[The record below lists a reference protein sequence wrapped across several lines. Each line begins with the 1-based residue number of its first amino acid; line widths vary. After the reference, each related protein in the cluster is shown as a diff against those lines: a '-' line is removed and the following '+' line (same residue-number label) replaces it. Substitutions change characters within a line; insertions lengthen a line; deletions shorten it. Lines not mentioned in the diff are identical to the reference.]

1 MYVWTL
7 RNSKKNTINKP
18 QEIPFKLGKNT
29 DTKDPHAVLS
39 FRTLRTLLS
48 HNKITR
54 KDLEKIDS
62 KYPDHELRYKVK
74 GTENT
79 IWRVHVIC

>member
-1 MYVWTL
+1 MYCWSFKDANKEALNKFEETKEPNASMAFHTL
-7 RNSKKNTINKP
+7 R
-18 QEIPFKLGKNT
+18 G
-29 DTKDPHAVLS
+29 
-39 FRTLRTLLS
+39 LLK
-48 HNKITR
+48 HNKLTR

-62 KYPDHELRYKVK
+62 KYPDHELKYKVK

>member
-1 MYVWTL
+1 MYAWSFKDENKNALNKHENSEPNASMAFNTL
-7 RNSKKNTINKP
+7 R
-18 QEIPFKLGKNT
+18 G
-29 DTKDPHAVLS
+29 
-39 FRTLRTLLS
+39 LLK

-62 KYPDHELRYKVK
+62 KYPDHELKYKVK